1 MAKQSRLLHQ
11 LESLVGRGLA
21 RAGLLRRTLKFIF
34 LAALGLILAVAV
46 TLAPFP
52 SPFTVDAGGE
62 VARAATPQELI
73 RQGRDYYQS
82 GKFEEAAEV
91 LQNAAAAYEDLGNP
105 VGQSQ
110 ALSYLSLTYR
120 QLGNWDKA
128 EAAIAASLQKL
139 SVTEDI
145 ADSERRARALALNA
159 RGRLQLARGQAEA
172 AFATW
177 EKAAKD
183 YKQLKDREGS
193 SGARL
198 NQAQALE
205 EMGRYRRSCNILLNV
220 LSLENQTCD
229 RLEDEK
235 KFQSTLDAIEGQPNS
250 RLKAGALRS
259 LGNVLRSV
267 GQLDRSGSILQESLE
282 VAQDLNSAED
292 ESLSELYLG
301 NTKRALAKREK
312 EFGNDP
318 DREIAEAL
326 EHYQKAEAIATSP
339 TTKLLA
345 QLNQLRLLAESE
357 DAESSEKLRQLL
369 EQIQTKLKNL
379 PKSSTTV
386 KARIN
391 LACNLIRCD
400 RLVRE
405 VRAIRQ
411 TPLRET
417 ILKPDR
423 ELAKNLLDEAVS
435 EAIGLESRRLESY
448 AIGTLGKWYEYA
460 ALGQGQQKQSDC
472 DLLQEAEKH
481 TRQALKLAEESEA
494 KDLAYQWQWQ
504 MGRLLRSA
512 ENVQGA
518 IASYTDAVENL
529 RILRKDLQVVDAN
542 VQFDF
547 RDNVDPVYRGLVDLL
562 LRKADRSTDTDNIET
577 ARKLIDELQ
586 LAELANF
593 LQCDPSSLLQK
604 GDKNRDLQ
612 KAAVIYTIILPDRL
626 EVILE
631 LPGQI
636 LKRYPHSFSA
646 PQEAEKTLSKLRKS
660 LATESRK
667 PDAIAA
673 AKRVY
678 QWLIAPLEGDL
689 ENSDNIDTLVF
700 VLDGQLRNIPVAV
713 LYDAKNNEYLV
724 EKKYALA
731 ILPNSSLFDLGAST
745 KSYQK
750 ILAAGISDKLNA
762 EDKQFD
768 KLDGVSTE
776 LENLKNKR
784 SAKILEN
791 SEVTKPSLS
800 EEVNRGNFSVVHLA
814 THGSFSSNPEQTY
827 ILVYRKDS
835 FTGESETNSSKGEL
849 LKGKDFDKLLN
860 RQGTSNPLE
869 LLVLSACETL
879 KGDNRAALGL
889 AGVAVRS
896 GVRSTVATL
905 WQVNDESTAQLMDKF
920 YEELGREEVT
930 KAEALHRAQKSLLE
944 TKPETNKTSY
954 DKPYFWAPYVL
965 VGNWR

>member
-1 MAKQSRLLHQ
+1 MLFDQ
-11 LESLVGRGLA
+11 LESLLEKRLTRV
-21 RAGLLRRTLKFIF
+21 GLLRRTLKFIV
-34 LAALGLILAVAV
+34 LAWLGLILAVAV
-46 TLAPFP
+46 PALSALGQAQLTNTANA
-52 SPFTVDAGGE
+52 SEE

-73 RQGRDYYQS
+73 RQGRDYYKA
-82 GKFEEAAEV
+82 GEFEEAARV
-91 LQNAAAAYEDLGNP
+91 LQEAAAAYQEQGNP
-105 VGQSQ
+105 VGESR
-110 ALSYLSLTYR
+110 ALSYLSLAYR
-120 QLGNWDKA
+120 QLGYWEEA
-128 EAAIAASLQKL
+128 EAKIAASLQQL
-139 SVTEDI
+139 PAEEGTTSQ
-145 ADSERRARALALNA
+145 RRARALALNA
-159 RGRLQLARGQAEA
+159 QGRLQLTLGQAEA

-177 EKAAKD
+177 EKAAQD
-183 YKQLKDREGS
+183 YEQLGDSQGS
-193 SGARL
+193 SGARI

-205 EMGRYRRSCNILLNV
+205 EMGRYRRSCSTLLQV
-220 LSLENQTCD
+220 LSLESQTCD
-229 RLEDEK
+229 DLEDK
-235 KFQSTLDAIEGQPNS
+235 DKSDSMLKAIEGQPNS
-250 RLKAGALRS
+250 RLKALALRS
-259 LGNVLRSV
+259 LGNVLRNV
-267 GQLDRSGSILQESLE
+267 GQLDGSVSILQESLE
-282 VAQDLNSAED
+282 VAQDLNSPED

-301 NTKRALAKREK
+301 NTKRALAKRER
-312 EFGNDP
+312 EFRNDP
-318 DREIAEAL
+318 APNIAEAL
-326 EHYQKAEAIATSP
+326 EHYQKAEAIANSP
-339 TTKLLA
+339 TTRLLA
-345 QLNQLRLLAESE
+345 QLNRLSLLAESD
-357 DAESSEKLRQLL
+357 DAESPDKVRQLL
-369 EQIQTKLKNL
+369 EQIKTRLKKL
-379 PKSSTTV
+379 PASSTTV
-386 KARIN
+386 KAQIN
-391 LACNLIRCD
+391 LACSLMGCD
-400 RLVRE
+400 RLVSG
-405 VRAIRQ
+405 VGAIRE

-417 ILKPDR
+417 ILKSDSDV
-423 ELAKNLLDEAVS
+423 AKNLLDNAVS
-435 EAIGLESRRLESY
+435 EAQGLENLRLQSY
-448 AIGTLGKWYEYA
+448 AIGTLGKWYEYIA
-460 ALGQGQQKQSDC
+460 GSQQALQKESDRSWW
-472 DLLQEAEKH
+472 QEAEKY
-481 TRQALKLAEESEA
+481 TGQALDLAEESNA
-494 KDLAYQWQWQ
+494 PDLAYQWQWQ

-512 ENVQGA
+512 GNVEGA
-518 IASYTDAVENL
+518 IASYNDAVENL

-542 VQFDF
+542 VRFDF
-547 RDNVDPVYRGLVDLL
+547 RDNVEPVYRGLVDLL
-562 LRKADRSTDTDNIET
+562 LGEADRITDNIET